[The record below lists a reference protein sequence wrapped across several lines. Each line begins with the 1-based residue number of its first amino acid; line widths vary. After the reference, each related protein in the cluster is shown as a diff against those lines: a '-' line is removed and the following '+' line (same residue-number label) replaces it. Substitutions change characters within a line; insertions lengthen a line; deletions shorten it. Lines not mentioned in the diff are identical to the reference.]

1 MDAVRL
7 FNEGKSW
14 ECGIPLCK
22 ELATLYETDLYN
34 YTKLAKILVSNS
46 YNGRNF
52 SSVGTISKFFSFSEN
67 LEKTAS
73 DGMFSSKMLIG
84 PKFSLSPTYSPRF
97 FVKIS
102 LENDL

>member
-1 MDAVRL
+1 MGRYPEQTSLQRKEQLYMDAVRL

-52 SSVGTISKFFSFSEN
+52 SSVGPISKFFSFSEN

-73 DGMFSSKMLIG
+73 DGMFSSKNN
-84 PKFSLSPTYSPRF
+84 
-97 FVKIS
+97 V
-102 LENDL
+102 NWA